1 MQELNRFVVIA
12 QIDAPAANLTWG
24 EETQRFT
31 KEQLAA
37 GINLPEHF
45 RQTPFDAAFA
55 NLMKAILAQQ
65 ERERAMIKAA
75 GDATAPK
82 AGWTAA
88 DVNARDALD
97 AATHSAVVPVTYV
110 LAITPQR

>member
-1 MQELNRFVVIA
+1 ADI
-12 QIDAPAANLTWG
+12 TWG
-24 EETQRFT
+24 EETHRFT
-31 KEQLAA
+31 REQLAA

-55 NLMKAILAQQ
+55 NLMKAIMVQQ

-88 DVNARDALD
+88 DVATRDALD
-97 AATHSAVVPVTYV
+97 TASHAAVVPVTHTIV
-110 LAITPQR
+110 IAPVR